1 MIEPAAQQTVPIE
14 RSTPAMGA
22 EKFAIG
28 HAAADGETR
37 EIRGTGPSRPGYR
50 PCHSRRNIMSKLVW
64 TAVVALGL
72 SSTPVMAQSA
82 GRILG
87 GAGIGAAGGAVAGA
101 VIPGLSVGEG
111 AAIGAVG

>member
-1 MIEPAAQQTVPIE
+1 LSAVSFKEE
-14 RSTPAMGA
+14 
-22 EKFAIG
+22 
-28 HAAADGETR
+28 
-37 EIRGTGPSRPGYR
+37 
-50 PCHSRRNIMSKLVW
+50 IMSKLVW

-111 AAIGAVG
+111 AAIGAVGGAAIRALDKKHRHRHYRSRHGGRYWIDRHGRRHYE